1 MSKSDKTKIK
11 PEVASSAEVLN
22 KILDSIR
29 PALARDGGS
38 LELVSYDQTQGLVE
52 ISFVGACAHCPVSDV
67 TLKQLIESEIRSQM
81 PGIKEVRSV

>member
-1 MSKSDKTKIK
+1 MIKADKTQVK
-11 PEVASSAEVLN
+11 SADNSYQTLN

-38 LELVSYDQTQGLVE
+38 LELVSYDQAKGIVE

-67 TLKQLIESEIRSQM
+67 TLKQLIEAEIRSQM
-81 PGIKEVRSV
+81 PDIREVRSV